1 MDEKE
6 SFHRMLQQALSK
18 VNRKD
23 VLLLMGDF
31 NAQIGSS
38 NVGYEEVMG
47 RHGLGQMNVNGELLA
62 NTCATQE
69 LVIGGSIFSHK
80 SIHKAT

>member
-1 MDEKE
+1 
-6 SFHRMLQQALSK
+6 
-18 VNRKD
+18 
-23 VLLLMGDF
+23 MGDF

-69 LVIGGSIFSHK
+69 LSHRWINI
-80 SIHKAT
+80 ST